1 MAEIVLQN
9 LAHSYLPQPR
19 DAHDWALA
27 EINLVWQDGGSYALL
42 GPSGCGKST
51 LLNLI
56 SGLLSPTRGQ
66 IFFDGRDVSALSP
79 DERDIAQVFQFPV
92 VYDTMTVFQNLAFPL
107 RNRGLDENAVKT
119 RVHEVAEMLELGDTL
134 GRRAH
139 RLSADGKQKISLG
152 RGLVRSDVNVIMFD
166 EPLTVID
173 PHLKWQLRSQLKQLH
188 QRFGFTM
195 IYVTHDQ
202 TEALTLA
209 DQIVVLH
216 HGKVVQS
223 GSPEALFDRP
233 EHTFVGHFIGS
244 PGMNRF
250 PATLRRD
257 SQPVGLHIGELL
269 IPVDADLAS
278 IGRDGGHGNGRDGGL
293 EVGVRPEHIHFSSD
307 GYPVTI
313 RKVNDVGRYRI
324 VEALLQ
330 RIPFKIYLPEDSRIP
345 AGDVRVRFDLARTHV
360 YLDGWLHPAPAPTV
374 ASS

>member
-19 DAHDWALA
+19 AGEEPEWALK
-27 EINLVWQDGGSYALL
+27 EINLVWRDGGSYALL

-51 LLNLI
+51 LLNII
-56 SGLLSPTRGQ
+56 SGLLTPTTGKV
-66 IFFDGRDVSALSP
+66 FFDGEEVSALSP
-79 DERDIAQVFQFPV
+79 DGRNIAQVFQFPV

-107 RNRGLDENAVKT
+107 RNRGLDEGLVEA
-119 RVHEVAEMLELGDTL
+119 RVREVAEMLELGDTL
-134 GRRAH
+134 EQRAH
-139 RLSADGKQKISLG
+139 GLSADGKQKISLG
-152 RGLVRSDVNVIMFD
+152 RGLVRSDVNVIMLD

-173 PHLKWQLRSQLKQLH
+173 PHLKWQLRSKLKQLH
-188 QRFGFTM
+188 RRFGFTM

-216 HGKVVQS
+216 EGRVVQT

-250 PATLRRD
+250 PAELRGD
-257 SQPVGLHIGELL
+257 ALHIGGLAV
-269 IPVDADLAS
+269 PVGMAMRAADLES
-278 IGRDGGHGNGRDGGL
+278 LGRAATL
-293 EVGVRPEHIHFSSD
+293 EIGVRPEHIHFCAD
-307 GYPVTI
+307 GFAVTI

-324 VEALLQ
+324 VEAEL
-330 RIPFKIYLPEDSRIP
+330 RGIPFKIYLPEDSPIP
-345 AGDVRVRFDLARTHV
+345 ERDARARFDRARTHV
-360 YLDGWLHPAPAPTV
+360 YLDGWLHPASPAV
-374 ASS
+374 AEAS